1 MSMVNYAKLITIA
14 VATTL
19 ALPALAKDIWPTC
32 AEKVQQ
38 IETQLAYAKANHN
51 EEKIAHLNHEKAE
64 VINHCSNDS
73 LRQLYVE
80 KVNKYSV
87 KVDETQQKLI
97 KAQNK
102 GDAKKVSQVQ
112 LKLAERKRDLQ
123 EAKDKLARF
132 DRVSK

>member
-51 EEKIAHLNHEKAE
+51 EEKIFHLNHEKAE

-80 KVNKYSV
+80 KVNKYNA
-87 KVDETQQKLI
+87 KVVETQQKLI

>member
-38 IETQLAYAKANHN
+38 IETQLGYAKANGN
-51 EEKIAHLNHEKAE
+51 EDKMARLQQEKVE
-64 VINHCSNDS
+64 VINHCSNKI
-73 LRQLYVE
+73 LRQQYVE